1 MRFAEHQG
9 LLTHFAIEGTPFQPT
24 VVFANSL
31 GTDLRAWNAL
41 VHVLGP
47 RIRTLRY
54 DMRGHGL
61 SSLGGASPSMHDLAG
76 DLAALMD
83 AVAVRH
89 AVVVGLSIGG
99 MVAQALAAAR
109 PDLVRALVLS
119 DTAARIGDVALW
131 QQRIDTVTADGMA
144 ALTDGVIARWFP
156 PAVQERDPLLVE
168 GMRMMLLRTS
178 PAGYAALCGALRDA
192 DLTASTAALKL
203 PTLCLC
209 GSDDLATTPAI
220 VQALAALISG
230 ARYVEIAGS
239 GHLPP
244 VDAPAETAAAIT
256 AFLVEAGVL

>member
-1 MRFAEHQG
+1 MRFAEHNG
-9 LLTHFAIEGTPFQPT
+9 LLTHFAIEGAPFQPT

-31 GTDLRAWNAL
+31 GTDLRAWNAMVAL
-41 VHVLGP
+41 LGP
-47 RIRTLRY
+47 RVRTLRY

-61 SSLGGASPSMHDLAG
+61 SSLGGASPSMHDLAA

-131 QQRIDTVTADGMA
+131 QARIDAVTAGGMA

-156 PAVQERDPLLVE
+156 PAVQARDPMLVD

-178 PAGYAALCGALRDA
+178 PQGYAALCGALRDA
-192 DLTASTAALKL
+192 DLTSATAALTL
-203 PTLCLC
+203 PTLCVC
-209 GSDDLATTPAI
+209 GSDDLATTPTI
-220 VQALAALISG
+220 VQGLAALISG

-244 VDAPAETAAAIT
+244 VDAPAETARAIE
-256 AFLVEAGVL
+256 AFLVETGIL

>member
-47 RIRTLRY
+47 RVRTLRY

-61 SSLGGASPSMHDLAG
+61 SSLGGANPSMHDLAG

-99 MVAQALAAAR
+99 MVAQALAATR
-109 PDLVRALVLS
+109 PDLVHALVLS

-131 QQRIDTVTADGMA
+131 QQRIDAVTAGGMA

-156 PAVQERDPLLVE
+156 PAVQARDPMLVE

-178 PAGYAALCGALRDA
+178 PQGYAALCGALRDA
-192 DLTASTAALKL
+192 DLTDATRALKL

-209 GSDDLATTPAI
+209 GSEDLATTPAM
-220 VQALAALISG
+220 VQGLAALISG
-230 ARYVEIAGS
+230 ARYVEISGS

-244 VDAPAETAAAIT
+244 VDAPAETAKAIE
-256 AFLVEAGVL
+256 AFLVEVGVL